1 MPIMTISETLRST
14 LIRLMQNDDRII
26 LLGEDLSMGVF
37 GVTSG
42 LDREFGN
49 NRVVNTPISETAFV
63 GMGLGAA
70 MTGLKPII
78 EVMFCDFMGVC
89 FDQIL
94 NQAAKTHFLSGG
106 NIDIPLVI
114 RMTMGAG
121 DGSGAMHS
129 QSLHGLLMQIPG
141 LIIAC
146 PSTPADAS
154 GLLKAA
160 AQSNTP
166 VIFMEHKGL
175 YDVKGEVDLEMAPI
189 PFGKGR
195 VVKDGTDITI
205 VATSKMNHVSH
216 KAARMVEYDDGISV
230 EVIDP
235 RTVSPLDTRIIA
247 ESIRKTGRL
256 IVVDEGTAIAGFA
269 DYVISN
275 VVENNFDVLRAAP
288 RKIVP
293 PHTPIPYG
301 RSAEAA
307 WLPSANVIVDVV
319 RDLMRSDNE

>member
-1 MPIMTISETLRST
+1 MPIMTISEALRST
-14 LIRLMQNDDRII
+14 LIQLMQNDDHIT

-49 NRVVNTPISETAFV
+49 DRVINTPISETAFV
-63 GMGLGAA
+63 GMGIGAA

-114 RMTMGAG
+114 RTTMGAG

-146 PSTPADAS
+146 PATPADAS
-154 GLLKAA
+154 GLLKTA

-175 YDVKGEVDLEMAPI
+175 YAMTGEVDLEIPPI

-195 VVKDGTDITI
+195 VVKEGADVTI
-205 VATSKMNHVSH
+205 VAVSKMNHVSLE
-216 KAARMVEYDDGISV
+216 AAQVLASDGISV
-230 EVIDP
+230 EIIDP
-235 RTVSPLDTRIIA
+235 RTISPLDTRIIA
-247 ESIRKTGRL
+247 DSIRKTGRL
-256 IVVDEGTAIAGFA
+256 IVVDEGAAIAGFA
-269 DYVISN
+269 DHVISN
-275 VVENNFDVLRAAP
+275 VVENSFDVLRNAP
-288 RKIVP
+288 RKIAP

-301 RSAEAA
+301 RSAEAV
-307 WLPSANVIVDVV
+307 WLPNTNIIVDAV

>member
-1 MPIMTISETLRST
+1 MPIMTISEALRST
-14 LIRLMQNDDRII
+14 LIQVMQNDDRVT
-26 LLGEDLSMGVF
+26 LVGEDLSMGVF

-42 LDREFGN
+42 LDCEFGSD
-49 NRVVNTPISETAFV
+49 RVINTPISETAFV
-63 GMGLGAA
+63 GMGIGAA

-106 NIDIPLVI
+106 AVDIPLVI
-114 RMTMGAG
+114 RTTMGAG

-129 QSLHGLLMQIPG
+129 QSMYGLLMQIPG

-154 GLLKAA
+154 GLLKTAI
-160 AQSNTP
+160 QSNTP
-166 VIFMEHKGL
+166 VILMEHKGL
-175 YDVKGEVDLEMAPI
+175 YNVKGEVDQTISAVS
-189 PFGKGR
+189 FGEGSI
-195 VVKDGTDITI
+195 VKEGSDVTI
-205 VATSKMNHVSH
+205 VALSKMSHVSCE
-216 KAARMVEYDDGISV
+216 AAQLLGREGISV

-235 RTVSPLDTRIIA
+235 RTISPLDTGIIA
-247 ESIRKTGRL
+247 DSIRKTGRL

-269 DYVISN
+269 DHVISN
-275 VVENNFDVLRAAP
+275 VVENNFDALKCAP

-293 PHTPIPYG
+293 PHTPVPYG
-301 RSAEAA
+301 RSAETV
-307 WLPSANVIVDVV
+307 WLPNANNIVGVV
-319 RDLMRSDNE
+319 RDLMRSSDE